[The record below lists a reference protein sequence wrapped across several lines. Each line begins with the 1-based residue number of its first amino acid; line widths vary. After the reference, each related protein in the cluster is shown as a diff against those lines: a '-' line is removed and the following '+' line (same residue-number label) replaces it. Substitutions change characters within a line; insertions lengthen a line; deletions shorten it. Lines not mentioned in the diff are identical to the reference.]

1 MKMKITLTL
10 LSLSLLFAAILPQS
24 GFAMGKSA
32 PVGAPAPSQQEIANK
47 AAFLDRAIRE
57 FNAKYAD
64 IKYVPYQTSKVCL
77 YGTIHT
83 NDYEE
88 LYPRAANELCNR
100 ISSLFQYGL
109 TCKDLVTFKKADLE
123 WTDKS
128 KDDFGL
134 FFSNDSCTSE
144 GHGKFTAAMSEKAQ
158 ELAQS
163 SFFYDSSNAAVD
175 YNVRAIQSA
184 LSHLQLLPRQRKT
197 LDGFFNAT
205 DSFIKKIDGEKSK
218 AANGE
223 KALPL
228 THRSFADQA
237 SLLAAYYRYLKDDF
251 AELAQF
257 GSSADGVSKINQ
269 QSVEVINASIQHLTD
284 AYGLDSDVAAKQVA
298 DYGRVLLDLMNN
310 FSLSLTISEKSVVQP
325 VMFQLVTQVIPT
337 AEAYGDVG
345 AHDAV
350 VGLKTL
356 WESDAFNA
364 LLTDKLSV
372 SDDKA
377 TALIL
382 NMSAAAYKL
391 GISGN
396 VDIRTFD
403 TRDAERIRKQ
413 KRP

>member
-1 MKMKITLTL
+1 SEKFTMKTTSTL
-10 LSLSLLFAAILPQS
+10 LIFACVLALTAPS
-24 GFAMGKSA
+24 ASFAMGKSA
-32 PVGAPAPSQQEIANK
+32 PNGTGPSSQEIANK
-47 AAFLDRAIRE
+47 AAFLDKAIRD
-57 FNAKYAD
+57 FNAKYVE
-64 IKYVPYQTSKVCL
+64 IKYGPNHTSNWCSYNPDHSNSYSTDVA
-77 YGTIHT
+77 
-83 NDYEE
+83 
-88 LYPRAANELCNR
+88 RASNELCNE
-100 ISSLFQYGL
+100 ISGLFQYGL
-109 TCKDLVTFKKADLE
+109 TCSDLVVIRTSDIRWE
-123 WTDKS
+123 HQS
-128 KDDFGL
+128 ISGL
-134 FFSNDSCTSE
+134 FDYSCRSVGYGTIKAE
-144 GHGKFTAAMSEKAQ
+144 MSEKAKQ
-158 ELAQS
+158 LAQS

-205 DSFIKKIDGEKSK
+205 DAFVRKIDAEKSK
-218 AANGE
+218 SANGE

-269 QSVEVINASIQHLTD
+269 QSVDVINASIQHLTD

-298 DYGRVLLDLMNN
+298 DYGRVLLDLMSN
-310 FSLSLTISEKSVVQP
+310 FSTGLTITEKSVVQP
-325 VMFQLVTQVIPT
+325 VMYQLVTQVVPA

-372 SDDKA
+372 SDEKA

-391 GISGN
+391 GLSGN

-403 TRDAERIRKQ
+403 ARDAQRIKNQKGRK
-413 KRP
+413 

>member
-1 MKMKITLTL
+1 MKTTLTV
-10 LSLSLLFAAILPQS
+10 LSLSLVLIVSLPRA
-24 GFAMGKSA
+24 GFAMGKRA
-32 PVGAPAPSQQEIANK
+32 PTASDQQEIANK
-47 AAFLDRAIRE
+47 AAFLDKAIRE
-57 FNAKYAD
+57 FNAMYAD
-64 IKYVPYQTSKVCL
+64 VKYGPFKTSKQCH
-77 YGTIHT
+77 YEATHT
-83 NDYEE
+83 NDYDE
-88 LYPRAANELCNR
+88 LYPKAANELCNQ

-109 TCKDLVTFKKADLE
+109 TCKDLVTFSKAELKWNDDSFHE
-123 WTDKS
+123 W
-128 KDDFGL
+128 G
-134 FFSNDSCTSE
+134 FFFDTNSCTSE
-144 GHGKFTAAMSEKAQ
+144 AHGRFTAEMSDKAKQ
-158 ELAQS
+158 LAQS
-163 SFFYDSSNAAVD
+163 SFFYDGSNAAVD
-175 YNVRAIQSA
+175 YNVRSIQSA
-184 LSHLQLLPRQRKT
+184 LSHLQLLPRQRKA

-205 DSFIKKIDGEKSK
+205 NAFLNKVDTEKAKSAK
-218 AANGE
+218 GE

-269 QSVEVINASIQHLTD
+269 QSVDVINTSIQHLTD

-310 FSLSLTISEKSVVQP
+310 FTLSLTTSEKAAVQP
-325 VMFQLVTQVIPT
+325 VLVQLVTQVVPA

-350 VGLKTL
+350 IKLKDL
-356 WESDAFNA
+356 WESDSFNS

-391 GISGN
+391 GLSGN
-396 VDIRTFD
+396 VDIKTFD
-403 TRDAERIRKQ
+403 ARDAARIKNQ
-413 KRP
+413 KGRR

>member
-1 MKMKITLTL
+1 MKTTLTI
-10 LSLSLLFAAILPQS
+10 LSLSLVLIASLPLT
-24 GFAMGKSA
+24 GFAMGKKA
-32 PVGAPAPSQQEIANK
+32 PTASDQQEIANK
-47 AAFLDRAIRE
+47 AAFLDKAIRE

-64 IKYVPYQTSKVCL
+64 IKYGPHQVSGGCYLKADHSNT
-77 YGTIHT
+77 YAT
-83 NDYEE
+83 DY
-88 LYPRAANELCNR
+88 ANASNELCNQ
-100 ISSLFQYGL
+100 ISSLFQFGL
-109 TCKDLVTFKKADLE
+109 TCKDLVTFKPTDLSWQDE
-123 WTDKS
+123 S
-128 KDDFGL
+128 SGV
-134 FFSNDSCTSE
+134 FFSSCTSE
-144 GHGKFTAAMSEKAQ
+144 GHGKFTAEMSDKAKQ
-158 ELAQS
+158 LAQS
-163 SFFYDSSNAAVD
+163 SFFYDGSNAAVD
-175 YNVRAIQSA
+175 YNVRSIQSA
-184 LSHLQLLPRQRKT
+184 LSHLQLLPRQRKS

-205 DSFIKKIDGEKSK
+205 NTFVNKVDVEKAKSAK
-218 AANGE
+218 GE

-269 QSVEVINASIQHLTD
+269 QSVDVINTSIQHLTD

-310 FSLSLTISEKSVVQP
+310 FTLSLTTSEKAAVQP
-325 VMFQLVTQVIPT
+325 VLVQLVTQVVPA

-350 VGLKTL
+350 IKLKDL
-356 WESDAFNA
+356 WESDSFNS

-391 GISGN
+391 GLSGN
-396 VDIRTFD
+396 VDIKTFD
-403 TRDAERIRKQ
+403 ARDAARIKNQ
-413 KRP
+413 KGRR